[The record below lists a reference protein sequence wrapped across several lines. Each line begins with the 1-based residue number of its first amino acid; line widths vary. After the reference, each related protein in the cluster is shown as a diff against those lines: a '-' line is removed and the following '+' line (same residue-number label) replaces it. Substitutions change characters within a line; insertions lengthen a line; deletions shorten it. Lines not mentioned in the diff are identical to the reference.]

1 MQGSK
6 YAKWLSWAVSLPILF
21 GLAVCQSSPLSSS
34 VEYANKTNRSSPE
47 DAGPG

>member
-21 GLAVCQSSPLSSS
+21 GLAVCQSLRPATPCSSR
-34 VEYANKTNRSSPE
+34 RSIQL
-47 DAGPG
+47 A